1 MAFASVGM
9 PNSCSKPTEK
19 RSGFARFHPGFALN
33 GSWLALGAE
42 LMSFAGVC
50 DKNQLKFELVCCVSG
65 EEREEE
71 EEEWRRERDLSGGS
85 RAARER
91 KGGVSHVNHKNT
103 PPSRYFCVPS

>member
-1 MAFASVGM
+1 
-9 PNSCSKPTEK
+9 
-19 RSGFARFHPGFALN
+19 
-33 GSWLALGAE
+33 
-42 LMSFAGVC
+42 MSFARVC

-91 KGGVSHVNHKNT
+91 KGGVVSHKL
-103 PPSRYFCVPS
+103 PKYPSLTLFLCPKLIHIQYL